1 MGMLGKLV
9 TGTLVSRALRRREE
23 SRGRIAAQQ
32 QYVPASDLDRARRD
46 APGSGNAM
54 VGRAGRFYREN
65 PTLVHA
71 LAATAGAIL
80 LSRMRRR
87 T

>member
-1 MGMLGKLV
+1 LL
-9 TGTLVSRALRRREE
+9 SRALRRHEERDRARE
-23 SRGRIAAQQ
+23 RVAAAG
-32 QYVPASDLDRARRD
+32 QYIPASDLDQPRAGVPRPASDVARR
-46 APGSGNAM
+46 AA
-54 VGRAGRFYREN
+54 RFYRAN

-80 LSRMRRR
+80 LTRMRRR